1 MRLREIFEPHPLI
14 DVALGPNDGDERVL
28 WYPSAGEDYRDI
40 MEMYEKRRVPHGIEL
55 VPNVYCHTDYR
66 RPPNIAE
73 GTVLRDDG
81 RTRIE
86 LLESHKLFIR
96 TEFAGNNEP
105 EVYLMRIKIESESLG
120 TTEHWVFRFVME
132 NNEFLEHIL
141 LRGKVRVSHLVKVR
155 EGLGFGGGNGRSI
168 AVAYGFLGLLG
179 LKYVIADTQARYCD
193 KAHQRLLGLFPG
205 PNPDFNLMALT
216 DYFSWSDK
224 ACRVFKVVEGEGELN
239 DQALRQVFMNI
250 GK

>member
-1 MRLREIFEPHPLI
+1 MRFRDIFAPHPLI
-14 DVALGPNDGDERVL
+14 EVALDSIDGDECVL
-28 WYPSAGEDYRDI
+28 WYPSAGNDYRDI
-40 MEMYEKRRVPHGIEL
+40 LEMNVRRRTLHGIETTA
-55 VPNVYCHTDYR
+55 NIFCHTDYR
-66 RPPNIAE
+66 RPPNIAA
-73 GTVLRDDG
+73 GTMLRDDG

-96 TEFAGNNEP
+96 TEFAGNSEP
-105 EVYLMRIKIESESLG
+105 EVYLMRIEIDSESLG
-120 TTEHWVFRFVME
+120 ATEHWVFRFVME
-132 NNEFLEHIL
+132 NNDFLEHIL

-168 AVAYGFLGLLG
+168 AVAYGFLGQLG
-179 LKYVIADTQARYCD
+179 VKYVIADTQARYCD
-193 KAHQRLLGLFPG
+193 KAHQRLLGLFPE

-224 ACRVFKVVEGEGELN
+224 ACRVFKVVAGEGELN
-239 DQALRQVFMNI
+239 DQALRQVFMKI